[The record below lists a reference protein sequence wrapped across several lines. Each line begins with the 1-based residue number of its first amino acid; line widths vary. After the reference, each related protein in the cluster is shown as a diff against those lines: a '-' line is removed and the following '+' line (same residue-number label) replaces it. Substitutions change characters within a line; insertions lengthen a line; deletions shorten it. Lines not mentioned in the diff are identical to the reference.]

1 MKTKIAF
8 ISEHASPL
16 ASLGGTDSGGQN
28 VYVGEL
34 ALQLALKGYE
44 IDIFTRWEN
53 AQLPKIVSYM
63 PGVRVIHVKA
73 GPVEQVAKEEI
84 LCFMEDFK
92 QDMLRFIADEKL
104 NYKLVHANFWM
115 SGLVAMQLKEKLG
128 IPFVITFHALGHVR
142 KIHQKEQDK
151 FPPERTAIEEEI
163 VQQADRIIAECPQD
177 FDDLVTYYDA
187 DPNKLAII
195 PCGFNPKEFFPINKC
210 LSKRRLNIQEDEF
223 VLLQLGR
230 MVPRKGIDNVIR
242 ALPLLKVSGKSVRLI
257 IVGGEV
263 GELAANS
270 EMNRLKG
277 IVAELNLQSKVI
289 FAGRKDRDEL
299 RYYYDAA
306 DLFLTTPWY
315 EPFGITPL
323 EAMACGTPVIGAAV
337 GGIKHTVVDGK
348 TGFLVA
354 PHAPQLLADKVSLLI
369 NDPGL
374 LKRMGKQAL
383 EHVHQYFTWKKVA
396 EQMIALYAAVFDTA
410 VEARQQE
417 MQLIENAFEDA
428 AQTFQHSASLLSQKI
443 AEAAA
448 CMSKAL
454 KNGGKILVCG
464 NGGSAAES
472 QHFAAELVGR
482 FEIPYRKG
490 LPVISLTA
498 DSAILTAWSNDFG
511 FDEVFARQV
520 QAFGQAGD
528 VLLCLST
535 SGASMNIINAIKAA
549 EEQQMHCINMLGK
562 DGGEVAQLGHLNLI
576 VPSFST
582 QRIQEVHLHLV
593 HLLCGLIENHLFGK
607 QYQKKVEKREFTPF
621 RIVNGNVAIA
631 FSNVNGKT
639 HQNYGS

>member
-34 ALQLALKGYE
+34 ALQLAVKGYE
-44 IDIFTRWEN
+44 IDIFTRWDHAE
-53 AQLPKIVSYM
+53 LPRIVSYM

-73 GPVEQVAKEEI
+73 GPVIPVAKEEL
-84 LCFMEDFK
+84 LCYMDEFK
-92 QDMLRFIADEKL
+92 QDMLEFIAAEKL
-104 NYKLVHANFWM
+104 NYKLMHANFWM

-128 IPFVITFHALGHVR
+128 LPFVITFHALGEVR

-151 FPPERTAIEEEI
+151 FPPERTFIEAEI

-177 FDDLVTYYDA
+177 FDDLVTYYHA

-195 PCGFNPKEFFPINKC
+195 PCGFNPKEFFPINKI
-210 LSKRRLNIQEDEF
+210 LSKRRLNLKEDEF

-242 ALPLLKVSGKSVRLI
+242 ALPFLQAAGKPVRLV
-257 IVGGEV
+257 IVGGEA
-263 GELAANS
+263 GDEGTDSEL
-270 EMNRLKG
+270 NRLKG
-277 IVAELNLQSKVI
+277 IVTELNLQNKVV

-306 DLFLTTPWY
+306 DLFVTTPWY

-354 PHAPQLLADKVSLLI
+354 PHAPGLLAEKVALLI

-374 LKRMGKQAL
+374 LQSMGKQAL
-383 EHVHQYFTWKKVA
+383 EHVHEFFTWKKVA
-396 EQMIALYAAVFDTA
+396 EQMMGLYATVFAVA
-410 VEARQQE
+410 AAARLQE
-417 MQLIENAFEDA
+417 LRLITNAFEDA
-428 AQTFQHSASLLSQKI
+428 AQTFQHSATLLRQQI
-443 AEAAA
+443 AEAAG
-448 CMSKAL
+448 CMSKVL

-472 QHFAAELVGR
+472 QHFAAELTGR

-520 QAFGQAGD
+520 QAFGQSGD

-535 SGASMNIINAIKAA
+535 SGASMNIINAIKTA
-549 EEQQMHCINMLGK
+549 EEQQMHCINLLGK
-562 DGGEVAQLGHLNLI
+562 DGGEVARLGHLNLI
-576 VPSFST
+576 VPSFNT

-607 QYQKKVEKREFTPF
+607 QPMKTVEKHTIMPF
-621 RIVNGNVAIA
+621 KIINGNVAIA
-631 FSNVNGKT
+631 FSHVNGKT

>member
-1 MKTKIAF
+1 MNMKIAF

-34 ALQLALKGYE
+34 AIQLALKGYE

-53 AQLPKIVSYM
+53 PQLPKVVSYM

-84 LCFMEDFK
+84 LCFMSDFK
-92 QDMLRFIADEKL
+92 QDMLQFIISEKL
-104 NYKLVHANFWM
+104 DYQLVHANFWM
-115 SGLVAMQLKEKLG
+115 SGLVAMQLKEQLG

-142 KIHQKEQDK
+142 KIYQKEQDK
-151 FPPERTAIEEEI
+151 FPPERTAIEGEI
-163 VQQADRIIAECPQD
+163 VRQADRIIAECPQD
-177 FDDLVTYYDA
+177 FDDLVTYYHA
-187 DPNKLAII
+187 DPAKLAII
-195 PCGFNPKEFFPINKC
+195 PCGFNPKEFFPIDKA
-210 LSKRRLNIQEDEF
+210 LSKRRLNINQEEF

-242 ALPLLKVSGKSVRLI
+242 ALSCLQASGKSVRLV
-257 IVGGEV
+257 IVGGEA
-263 GELAANS
+263 GEHAVSS
-270 EMNRLKG
+270 EINRLKAL
-277 IVAELNLQSKVI
+277 VSQLNLENQVV

-306 DLFLTTPWY
+306 DLFITTPWY

-323 EAMACGTPVIGAAV
+323 ESMACGTPVIGSAV

-354 PHAPQLLADKVSLLI
+354 PHAPQLLAEKVSLLI
-369 NDPGL
+369 NNPGL

-383 EHVHQYFTWKKVA
+383 EHVHHSFTWKKVA
-396 EQMIALYAAVFDTA
+396 EQMMDLYAAVFA
-410 VEARQQE
+410 AEAEARHQE

-428 AQTFQHSASLLSQKI
+428 AQTFHHSAALLSQQV
-443 AEAAA
+443 AAAAA

-472 QHFAAELVGR
+472 QHFAAELTGR

-520 QAFGQAGD
+520 QAYGQPGD

-535 SGASMNIINAIKAA
+535 SGASMNIINAIKTAD
-549 EEQQMHCINMLGK
+549 EQQMYCINMLGK
-562 DGGEVAQLGHLNLI
+562 DGGEVAKLGHLNLI

-593 HLLCGLIENHLFGK
+593 HLLCGLVENHLFGK
-607 QYQKKVEKREFTPF
+607 QYLKELEKPGVMPFKIISGNAATTHNNVYIKV
-621 RIVNGNVAIA
+621 
-631 FSNVNGKT
+631 
-639 HQNYGS
+639 